1 MHAVEVRSLHKNYQP
16 NVTWGDLLRG
26 RLSRPVVRALG
37 GVDLT
42 VESGELVGLAGPNGA
57 GKSTLLR
64 SIAGLLLPDIGSV
77 ATFGRPSTEGSV
89 EYKRLVGYTVAD
101 ERSHFW
107 RLSGRENLRF
117 FAALH
122 GYTGSARTE
131 KVVEIAQAMGLTDDA
146 DRAVREYSS
155 GMRQRLALG
164 RSLLGDPK
172 LLLLDEPTRGLDPG
186 HAERFRIMVH
196 DELMGRRGMTV
207 LYATHSVAEMR
218 DFCPRVVLM
227 GAGKIVADGG
237 FSEIEP
243 YFPDVF
249 GQTS

>member
-1 MHAVEVRSLHKNYQP
+1 MHAVEVRGLHKHYQP

-26 RLSRPVVRALG
+26 RFSRPAVTALG

-64 SIAGLLLPDIGSV
+64 SIAGLLLPDTGSV
-77 ATFGRPSTEGSV
+77 ATFGRPSTEGST

-122 GYTGSARTE
+122 GYAGSARAQ
-131 KVVEIAQAMGLTDDA
+131 KVDEIAQAIGLTADA
-146 DRAVREYSS
+146 DRAVREYST

-186 HAERFRIMVH
+186 HAERFRAMVV
-196 DELMGRRGMTV
+196 DELMGQRGMTV
-207 LYATHSVAEMR
+207 LYATHSVVEMR

-227 GAGKIVADGG
+227 GAGKIVEDGG
-237 FSEIEP
+237 FSQIQP
-243 YFPDVF
+243 HFDHVF
-249 GQTS
+249 GETA